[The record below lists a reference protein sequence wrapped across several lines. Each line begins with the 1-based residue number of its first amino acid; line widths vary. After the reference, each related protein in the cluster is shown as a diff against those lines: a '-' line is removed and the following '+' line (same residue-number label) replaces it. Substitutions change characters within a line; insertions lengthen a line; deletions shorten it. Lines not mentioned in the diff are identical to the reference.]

1 MKTSIYRFLIAIA
14 FLLSCTFLSNNN
26 AQAQTTQKHFDQ
38 QLYNTILHMDS
49 VCFNAFNAHDMTA
62 LKKVFAENVEF
73 YHDLGGLTY
82 YDQTMINFEKMF
94 AQNKDSGMKRELV
107 KGSLEVYPIKD
118 FGAIEV
124 GMHKFT
130 HTENGKEVVGL
141 MKFLH
146 VWQYKNNEWKITRV
160 ISYDH

>member
-1 MKTSIYRFLIAIA
+1 MKSPLHHCLLVIAVAVSGPFLTQRA
-14 FLLSCTFLSNNN
+14 N
-26 AQAQTTQKHFDQ
+26 AQSTQKHFDQ

-49 VCFNAFNAHDMTA
+49 ICFDAFNAHDMVN
-62 LKKVFAENVEF
+62 LKKVFADNVEF

-82 YDQTMINFEKMF
+82 YDQTMENFEKMF
-94 AQNKDSGMKRELV
+94 AQNKTTGLKRELV

-124 GMHKFT
+124 GVHKFT
-130 HTENGKEVVGL
+130 HTENGKLEVGL
-141 MKFLH
+141 LKFLH
-146 VWQYKNNEWKITRV
+146 VWQYKNNEWKISRV

>member
-1 MKTSIYRFLIAIA
+1 MKSLLHRYLIVIAITITGT
-14 FLLSCTFLSNNN
+14 LLTKNVC
-26 AQAQTTQKHFDQ
+26 AQSTQKHFDQ

-49 VCFNAFNAHDMTA
+49 ICFDAFNAYDMEK
-62 LKKVFAENVEF
+62 LKKVFADNVEF

-82 YDQTMINFEKMF
+82 YDQTMQNFEKMF
-94 AQNKDSGMKRELV
+94 AQNKNTGLKRELV

-124 GMHKFT
+124 GIHRFT
-130 HTENGKEVVGL
+130 HTENGKQEVGL
-141 MKFLH
+141 LKFLH